1 MALGTLVVDSM
12 VLGSVSGAARCL
24 SGARAAE
31 SGPVAAVGT
40 CQVLSLLLKRRARE
54 QARLVWPGSG
64 TGGTGCGFSGVGECC
79 GSCERRVWCL
89 GGWGGT
95 VVLWLLVGELV
106 RC

>member
-1 MALGTLVVDSM
+1 MVLGILVVDSM

-31 SGPVAAVGT
+31 SGPVAAVGA

-64 TGGTGCGFSGVGECC
+64 TGGTGCGLSGAGECC

-89 GGWGGT
+89 GGWRWCCGC
-95 VVLWLLVGELV
+95 WLELV